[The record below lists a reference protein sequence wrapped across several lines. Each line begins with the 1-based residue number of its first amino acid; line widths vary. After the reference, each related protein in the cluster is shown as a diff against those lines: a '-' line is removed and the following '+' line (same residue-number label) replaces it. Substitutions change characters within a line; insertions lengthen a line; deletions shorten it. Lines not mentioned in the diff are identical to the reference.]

1 MKFIKWVLL
10 SFLMLSIV
18 VYAKRSP
25 APIVPDVV
33 SHDVRYHAAYNN
45 GGVVQAFSKKN
56 RLLWH
61 KRIYRIHYDPYVEKD
76 IQDIFITDLKL
87 KRNYLIIKD
96 ERNRKYSLNL
106 MTHQVYRYR

>member
-45 GGVVQAFSKKN
+45 GGVVQAFSKKKPSIMAQTN
-56 RLLWH
+56 LSH
-61 KRIYRIHYDPYVEKD
+61 
-76 IQDIFITDLKL
+76 
-87 KRNYLIIKD
+87 
-96 ERNRKYSLNL
+96 SL
-106 MTHQVYRYR
+106 